1 MAFFAVLVFEI
12 SAESYDVVNE
22 HGRWVWKQM

>member
-12 SAESYDVVNE
+12 SATGYDVVNE
-22 HGRWVWKQM
+22 HGRCDWKQM

>member
-12 SAESYDVVNE
+12 SAAVYDEINE
-22 HGRWVWKQM
+22 HGRCDWKRM